1 MPTYHSFPLCNFHDI
16 KSGAS
21 SCSSCHLACFTHVA
35 SSQTDSTRSKG
46 VSSPSSVKSLLH
58 SFSLQ
63 LDRSSHPGGGNPC
76 LTLRLTRA
84 DFLCQLVRRLF
95 FTNKQG
101 FEVSATPLPGSTL
114 ARLSGLKTSRRLSY
128 AAWIAI
134 ESTLSRKAMLC
145 IEMQAQM
152 QMQMNIG

>member
-1 MPTYHSFPLCNFHDI
+1 MPTYHSFPLCSFHDI

-21 SCSSCHLACFTHVA
+21 SCSSCHLVCFTHVA
-35 SSQTDSTRSKG
+35 SSQTNSTHSKG
-46 VSSPSSVKSLLH
+46 VSSPSSVKPLLH

-76 LTLRLTRA
+76 PTLRLTRA

-95 FTNKQG
+95 FTNEQG

-114 ARLSGLKTSRRLSY
+114 ARLSGLKIGC
-128 AAWIAI
+128 AASVAI
-134 ESTLSRKAMLC
+134 RSTLSRKAMLC
-145 IEMQAQM
+145 TEMQM
-152 QMQMNIG
+152 QMQMKTG